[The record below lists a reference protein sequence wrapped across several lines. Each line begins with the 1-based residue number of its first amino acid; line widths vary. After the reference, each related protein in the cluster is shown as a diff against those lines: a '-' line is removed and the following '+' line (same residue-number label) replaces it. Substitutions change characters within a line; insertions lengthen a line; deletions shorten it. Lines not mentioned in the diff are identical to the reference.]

1 MNNDDKRAE
10 QLRQAA
16 AGMNAAARGMQA
28 YGRAV
33 AAALTAIGEVRR
45 KSQPAELPAE
55 QPAVLERSAL
65 PLDGKKWI
73 AFHDYERQPGERGA
87 EGRPEYKVRE
97 LWNGHETDA
106 IYTFDP
112 EWADR
117 MFKSVLEQAYGAELY
132 RREAGGWE
140 LIKVAA
146 ALDNGGHA

>member
-10 QLRQAA
+10 QLRQVA
-16 AGMNAAARGMQA
+16 AGMNATARGMQA

-45 KSQPAELPAE
+45 KSQPAKLPAVT
-55 QPAVLERSAL
+55 PAVELWPAWR
-65 PLDGKKWI
+65 
-73 AFHDYERQPGERGA
+73 DYESAGRRGS
-87 EGRPEYKVRE
+87 EGHPEYKVRE

-106 IYTFDP
+106 VYTFDP
-112 EWADR
+112 ARADL
-117 MFKSVLEQAYGAELY
+117 MFKQTLEQAYGAELY